1 MKFST
6 RTFQFLPR
14 NFYEVRLEKNVCG
27 YANVPA
33 KNHRHKTFFRKNL
46 PKTIPDLFKSFYVP
60 LGILRFASSV
70 PQRFASSVSLNVTE
84 MV

>member
-1 MKFST
+1 MKFSK

-14 NFYEVRLEKNVCG
+14 DFCEVRPEKNVCG
-27 YANVPA
+27 CANVPA
-33 KNHRHKTFFRKNL
+33 KNRRHKTFFRKNL
-46 PKTIPDLFKSFYVP
+46 PKTIRDLFKNFYVP